1 MKSRW
6 SALRWSESPGLI
18 ESGGVRYRT
27 AEIGLENRRWT
38 VEKQVL
44 AGFALAIVV
53 LAIVG
58 ASLYRTTLGFI
69 ATNAAVS
76 RSEQALTALE
86 GIYSLLNQAESRQRV
101 YLLLGNESELI
112 PRHAAVARA
121 HALVTELDA
130 LFVDVPALR
139 ARLPELERRVDLR
152 LSLLDAVLEARR
164 SGGLEA
170 GQRQLAASSGRQEM
184 DAVHA
189 LIVAMQGEVRAHRET
204 RQQTAQQGARRTLAM
219 LGLLF
224 LLAVGALTA
233 LYARIRRE
241 AQERRESEERLDA
254 VVTTASEG
262 IITIDD
268 AGRIESFNPAAE
280 RLFDYTATE
289 VVGRNVS
296 MLMPEPDR
304 SRHDGYLRRYLDGG
318 EAHIIGF
325 GREVMAQRR
334 DGSPLPIGLAVSEM
348 QLGARRLF
356 TGIVHDLTDR
366 RRAEARQA
374 ELIEDL
380 QAANEELRN
389 FAYVVSHDLKAPLR
403 GIGSLA
409 DWLTS
414 DYSDKLDDQG
424 REYLALMKNR
434 AGRMDALIDGI
445 LEYSRVGRIK
455 ETQVAV
461 DLNALV
467 AQTVQMLA
475 PPPEVSVIVEGTLP
489 TVFGERTRLQQLFQN
504 LVGNAIKHR
513 DKPQGHIVITSTDTG
528 DFWRIGVADNG
539 PGIDPR
545 HHERVFQLFQ
555 VLTPRDQKESTGV
568 GLALVKK
575 IVELYGGRVWIESRH
590 GEGSTFFFTLP
601 KAGPATS
608 EGEPVA

>member
-1 MKSRW
+1 M
-6 SALRWSESPGLI
+6 AES
-18 ESGGVRYRT
+18 
-27 AEIGLENRRWT
+27 GLENKRWT
-38 VEKQVL
+38 VERQVL

-58 ASLYRTTLGFI
+58 AGLYRATLGFI
-69 ATNAAVS
+69 STSAAVN

-86 GIYSLLNQAESRQRV
+86 GIYSLLNEAESRQRV
-101 YLLLGNESELI
+101 YLLLGDETELV

-130 LFVDVPALR
+130 LLVDVPALR
-139 ARLPELERRVDLR
+139 ARLPELQRRVELR

-164 SGGLEA
+164 SGGFEA
-170 GQRQLAASSGRQEM
+170 GQRQLAASPGRLEM
-184 DAVHA
+184 DALHT
-189 LIVAMQGEVRAHRET
+189 LIVQMQDEVRSHRGA

-254 VVTTASEG
+254 VVETASEG

-280 RLFDYTATE
+280 RLFGYTAAE
-289 VVGRNVS
+289 VAGRNVS

-348 QLGARRLF
+348 RLGPRRLF
-356 TGIVHDLTDR
+356 TGIVHDLTER

-374 ELIEDL
+374 ELIDDL

-409 DWLTS
+409 DWLAS
-414 DYSDKLDDQG
+414 DYADKLDAQG

-434 AGRMDALIDGI
+434 ASRMDALIDGI
-445 LEYSRVGRIK
+445 LEYSRVGRVK

-467 AQTVQMLA
+467 ADTVQMLA

-489 TVFGERTRLQQLFQN
+489 TVLGERTRLQQLFQN
-504 LVGNAIKHR
+504 LVSNAIKHR
-513 DKPQGHIVITSTDTG
+513 DKPEGRIVIASADAG
-528 DFWRIGVADNG
+528 DFWQLSVADNG

-568 GLALVKK
+568 GLALAKK
-575 IVELYGGRVWIESRH
+575 IVELYGGRVWIDSRS

-601 KAGPATS
+601 KAAPATR
-608 EGEPVA
+608 EGEAAA

>member
-1 MKSRW
+1 M
-6 SALRWSESPGLI
+6 AES
-18 ESGGVRYRT
+18 
-27 AEIGLENRRWT
+27 GLENKRWT
-38 VEKQVL
+38 VERQVL

-58 ASLYRTTLGFI
+58 AGLYRATLGFI
-69 ATNAAVS
+69 STSAAVN

-86 GIYSLLNQAESRQRV
+86 SIYSLLNEAESRQRV
-101 YLLLGNESELI
+101 YLLLGDETELV

-130 LFVDVPALR
+130 LLVDVPALR
-139 ARLPELERRVDLR
+139 ARLPELQRRVELR

-164 SGGLEA
+164 SGGFEA
-170 GQRQLAASSGRQEM
+170 GQRQLAASPGRLEM
-184 DAVHA
+184 DALHT
-189 LIVAMQGEVRAHRET
+189 LIVQMQDEVRSHRGA

-254 VVTTASEG
+254 VVETASEG

-280 RLFDYTATE
+280 RLFGYTAAE
-289 VVGRNVS
+289 VAGRNVS

-348 QLGARRLF
+348 RLGPRRLF
-356 TGIVHDLTDR
+356 TGIVHDLTER

-374 ELIEDL
+374 ELIDDL

-409 DWLTS
+409 DWLAS
-414 DYSDKLDDQG
+414 DYADKLDAQG

-434 AGRMDALIDGI
+434 ASRMDALIDGI
-445 LEYSRVGRIK
+445 LEYSRVGRVK

-467 AQTVQMLA
+467 ADTVQMLA

-489 TVFGERTRLQQLFQN
+489 TVLGERTRMQQLFQN
-504 LVGNAIKHR
+504 LVSNAIKHR
-513 DKPQGHIVITSTDTG
+513 DKPEGRIVIASADAG
-528 DFWRIGVADNG
+528 DFWQLSVADNG

-568 GLALVKK
+568 GLALAKR
-575 IVELYGGRVWIESRH
+575 IVELYGGRVWIDSRS

-601 KAGPATS
+601 KAAPATR
-608 EGEPVA
+608 EGEAAA

>member
-1 MKSRW
+1 
-6 SALRWSESPGLI
+6 
-18 ESGGVRYRT
+18 
-27 AEIGLENRRWT
+27 LENKRWT
-38 VEKQVL
+38 VERQVL

-58 ASLYRTTLGFI
+58 AGLYRATLGFI
-69 ATNAAVS
+69 STSAAVN

-86 GIYSLLNQAESRQRV
+86 GIYSLLNEAESRQRV
-101 YLLLGNESELI
+101 YLLLGEETELV

-130 LFVDVPALR
+130 LLVDVPALR
-139 ARLPELERRVDLR
+139 ARLPELQRRVELR

-164 SGGLEA
+164 SGGFEA
-170 GQRQLAASSGRQEM
+170 GQRQLAASPGRLEM
-184 DAVHA
+184 DALHT
-189 LIVAMQGEVRAHRET
+189 LIVQMQDEVRSHRGA

-254 VVTTASEG
+254 VVATASEG

-280 RLFDYTATE
+280 RLFGYTAAE
-289 VVGRNVS
+289 VAGRNVS

-348 QLGARRLF
+348 RLGPRRLF
-356 TGIVHDLTDR
+356 TGIVHDLTER

-374 ELIEDL
+374 ELIDDL

-409 DWLTS
+409 DWLAS
-414 DYSDKLDDQG
+414 DYADKLDAQG

-434 AGRMDALIDGI
+434 ASRMDALIDGI
-445 LEYSRVGRIK
+445 LEYSRVGRVK

-467 AQTVQMLA
+467 ADTVQMLA

-489 TVFGERTRLQQLFQN
+489 TVLGERTRLQQLFQN
-504 LVGNAIKHR
+504 LVSNAIKHR
-513 DKPQGHIVITSTDTG
+513 DKPEGRIVIASADAG
-528 DFWRIGVADNG
+528 DFWQLSVADNG

-575 IVELYGGRVWIESRH
+575 IVELYGGRVWIDSRS

-601 KAGPATS
+601 KAAPATR
-608 EGEPVA
+608 EGEAAA

>member
-1 MKSRW
+1 M
-6 SALRWSESPGLI
+6 AES
-18 ESGGVRYRT
+18 
-27 AEIGLENRRWT
+27 GLENKRWT
-38 VEKQVL
+38 VERQVL

-58 ASLYRTTLGFI
+58 AGLYRATLGFI
-69 ATNAAVS
+69 STSAAVN

-86 GIYSLLNQAESRQRV
+86 GIYSLLNEAESRQRV
-101 YLLLGNESELI
+101 YLLLGEETELV

-130 LFVDVPALR
+130 LLVDVPALR
-139 ARLPELERRVDLR
+139 ARLPELQRRVELR

-164 SGGLEA
+164 SGGFEA
-170 GQRQLAASSGRQEM
+170 GQRQLAASPGRLEM
-184 DAVHA
+184 DALHT
-189 LIVAMQGEVRAHRET
+189 LIVQMQDEVRSHRGA

-254 VVTTASEG
+254 VVETASEG

-280 RLFDYTATE
+280 RLFGYTAAE
-289 VVGRNVS
+289 LAGRNVS

-348 QLGARRLF
+348 RLGPRRLF
-356 TGIVHDLTDR
+356 TGIVHDLTER

-374 ELIEDL
+374 ELIDDL

-409 DWLTS
+409 DWLAS
-414 DYSDKLDDQG
+414 DYADKLDAQG

-434 AGRMDALIDGI
+434 ASRMDALIDGI
-445 LEYSRVGRIK
+445 LEYSRVGRVK

-467 AQTVQMLA
+467 ADTVQMLA

-489 TVFGERTRLQQLFQN
+489 TVLGERTRLQQLFQN
-504 LVGNAIKHR
+504 LVSNAIKHR
-513 DKPQGHIVITSTDTG
+513 DKPEGRIVIASADAG
-528 DFWRIGVADNG
+528 DFWQLSVADNG

-575 IVELYGGRVWIESRH
+575 IVELYGGRVWIDSRS

-601 KAGPATS
+601 KAAPATR
-608 EGEPVA
+608 EGEAAA

>member
-1 MKSRW
+1 M
-6 SALRWSESPGLI
+6 AES
-18 ESGGVRYRT
+18 
-27 AEIGLENRRWT
+27 GLENKRWT
-38 VEKQVL
+38 VERQVL

-58 ASLYRTTLGFI
+58 AGLYRATLGFI
-69 ATNAAVS
+69 STSAAVN

-86 GIYSLLNQAESRQRV
+86 GIYSLLNEAESRQRV
-101 YLLLGNESELI
+101 YLLLGEETELV

-130 LFVDVPALR
+130 LLVDVPALR
-139 ARLPELERRVDLR
+139 ARLPELQRRVELR

-164 SGGLEA
+164 SGGFEA
-170 GQRQLAASSGRQEM
+170 GQRQLAASPGRLEM
-184 DAVHA
+184 DALHT
-189 LIVAMQGEVRAHRET
+189 LIVQMQDEVRSHRGA

-254 VVTTASEG
+254 VVETASEG

-280 RLFDYTATE
+280 RLFGYTAAE
-289 VVGRNVS
+289 VAGRNVS

-348 QLGARRLF
+348 RLGPRRLF
-356 TGIVHDLTDR
+356 TGIVHDLTER

-374 ELIEDL
+374 ELIDDL

-409 DWLTS
+409 DWLAS
-414 DYSDKLDDQG
+414 DYADKLDAQG

-434 AGRMDALIDGI
+434 ASRMDALIDGI
-445 LEYSRVGRIK
+445 LEYSRVGRVK

-467 AQTVQMLA
+467 ADTVQMLA

-489 TVFGERTRLQQLFQN
+489 TVLGERTRLQQLFQN
-504 LVGNAIKHR
+504 LVSNAIKHR
-513 DKPQGHIVITSTDTG
+513 DKPEGRIVIASADAG
-528 DFWRIGVADNG
+528 DFWQLSVADNG

-575 IVELYGGRVWIESRH
+575 IVELYGGRVWIDSRS

-601 KAGPATS
+601 KAAPATR
-608 EGEPVA
+608 EGEAAA

>member
-1 MKSRW
+1 M
-6 SALRWSESPGLI
+6 
-18 ESGGVRYRT
+18 
-27 AEIGLENRRWT
+27 ENKRWT
-38 VEKQVL
+38 VERQVL

-121 HALVTELDA
+121 HALVTELDG
-130 LFVDVPALR
+130 LFVDAPALR
-139 ARLPELERRVDLR
+139 TRLPELERRVDLR

-164 SGGLEA
+164 SGGLES

-189 LIVAMQGEVRAHRET
+189 LIVETQGEVRAHREA
-204 RQQTAQQGARRTLAM
+204 RQRSARQGARRTLAM

-224 LLAVGALTA
+224 LLAVGALSA

-241 AQERRESEERLDA
+241 AQERRESEERLEA

-280 RLFDYTATE
+280 RLFGYTAAE
-289 VVGRNVS
+289 VAGRNVS

-304 SRHDGYLRRYLDGG
+304 SRHDGYLRRYLGGG

-325 GREVMAQRR
+325 GREVMAERR

-348 QLGARRLF
+348 RLGARRLF

-409 DWLTS
+409 DWLVS

-434 AGRMDALIDGI
+434 ASRMDALIDGI

-467 AQTVQMLA
+467 AETVQMLA
-475 PPPEVSVIVEGTLP
+475 PPPEVSVTVEGTLP
-489 TVFGERTRLQQLFQN
+489 TVLGERTRLQQLFQN
-504 LVGNAIKHR
+504 LVSNAVKHR
-513 DKPQGHIVITSTDTG
+513 DKPEGRIVIASADAG
-528 DFWRIGVADNG
+528 DFWQLSVADNG

-601 KAGPATS
+601 KADPATP
-608 EGEPVA
+608 EGESVA

>member
-1 MKSRW
+1 M
-6 SALRWSESPGLI
+6 
-18 ESGGVRYRT
+18 
-27 AEIGLENRRWT
+27 ENKRWT
-38 VEKQVL
+38 VERQVL

-58 ASLYRTTLGFI
+58 AGLYRATLGFI
-69 ATNAAVS
+69 ATSAAVN

-86 GIYSLLNQAESRQRV
+86 GIYSLLNEAESRQRA
-101 YLLLGNESELI
+101 YLLLGDQTELV

-130 LFVDVPALR
+130 LLVDVPALR
-139 ARLPELERRVDLR
+139 ARLPELQRRVERR

-164 SGGLEA
+164 SGGFEA
-170 GQRQLAASSGRQEM
+170 GQRQLAASPGRLEM
-184 DAVHA
+184 DALHT
-189 LIVAMQGEVRAHRET
+189 LIVQMQDEVRSHRGA

-219 LGLLF
+219 LGLLL

-241 AQERRESEERLDA
+241 AQERRASEERLDA

-268 AGRIESFNPAAE
+268 AGRIQSFNPAAE
-280 RLFDYTATE
+280 RLFGHTAAE
-289 VVGRNVS
+289 VAGRNVS

-304 SRHDGYLRRYLDGG
+304 SRHDDYLRRYLDGG

-348 QLGARRLF
+348 RLGTRRLF
-356 TGIVHDLTDR
+356 TGIVHDLTER

-374 ELIEDL
+374 ELIDDL

-409 DWLTS
+409 DWLVS
-414 DYSDKLDDQG
+414 DYADKLDAQG

-434 AGRMDALIDGI
+434 ASRMDALIDGI
-445 LEYSRVGRIK
+445 LEYSRVGGIK
-455 ETQVAV
+455 ETQIAV
-461 DLNALV
+461 DLNALL
-467 AQTVQMLA
+467 AETMQMLA
-475 PPPEVSVIVEGTLP
+475 PPPEVSVSVKGSLP
-489 TVFGERTRLQQLFQN
+489 TVVGERTRLQQLFQN
-504 LVGNAIKHR
+504 LVSNAIKHR
-513 DKPQGHIVITSTDTG
+513 DKPEGRIVIASADAG
-528 DFWRIGVADNG
+528 DFWQLSVADNG

-575 IVELYGGRVWIESRH
+575 IVELYGGRVWIESNP

-601 KAGPATS
+601 KAAPATR
-608 EGEPVA
+608 EREAAA

>member
-1 MKSRW
+1 M
-6 SALRWSESPGLI
+6 AES
-18 ESGGVRYRT
+18 
-27 AEIGLENRRWT
+27 GLENKRWT
-38 VEKQVL
+38 VERQVL

-58 ASLYRTTLGFI
+58 AGLYRATLGFI
-69 ATNAAVS
+69 STSAAVN

-86 GIYSLLNQAESRQRV
+86 GIYSLLNEAESRQRV
-101 YLLLGNESELI
+101 YLLLGDETELV

-130 LFVDVPALR
+130 LLVDVPALR
-139 ARLPELERRVDLR
+139 ARLPELQRRVELR

-164 SGGLEA
+164 SGGFEA
-170 GQRQLAASSGRQEM
+170 GQRQLAASPGRLEM
-184 DAVHA
+184 DALHT
-189 LIVAMQGEVRAHRET
+189 LIVQMQDEVRSHRGA

-254 VVTTASEG
+254 VVETASEG

-280 RLFDYTATE
+280 RLFGYTAAE
-289 VVGRNVS
+289 VAGRNVS

-348 QLGARRLF
+348 RLGPRRLF
-356 TGIVHDLTDR
+356 TGIVHDLTER

-374 ELIEDL
+374 ELIDDL

-409 DWLTS
+409 DWLAS
-414 DYSDKLDDQG
+414 DYADKLDAQG

-434 AGRMDALIDGI
+434 ASRMDALIDGI
-445 LEYSRVGRIK
+445 LEYSRVGRVK

-467 AQTVQMLA
+467 ADTVQMLA

-489 TVFGERTRLQQLFQN
+489 TVLGERTRLQQLFQN
-504 LVGNAIKHR
+504 LVSNAIKHR
-513 DKPQGHIVITSTDTG
+513 DKPEGRIVIASADAG
-528 DFWRIGVADNG
+528 DFWQLSVADNG

-575 IVELYGGRVWIESRH
+575 IVELYGGRVWIDSRS

-601 KAGPATS
+601 KAARATR
-608 EGEPVA
+608 EGEAAA

>member
-1 MKSRW
+1 M
-6 SALRWSESPGLI
+6 AES
-18 ESGGVRYRT
+18 
-27 AEIGLENRRWT
+27 GLENKRWT
-38 VEKQVL
+38 VERQVL

-58 ASLYRTTLGFI
+58 AGLYRATLGFI
-69 ATNAAVS
+69 STSAAVN

-86 GIYSLLNQAESRQRV
+86 GIYSLLNEAESRQRV
-101 YLLLGNESELI
+101 YLLLGDETELV

-130 LFVDVPALR
+130 LLVDVPALR
-139 ARLPELERRVDLR
+139 ARLPELQRRVELR

-164 SGGLEA
+164 SGGFEA
-170 GQRQLAASSGRQEM
+170 GQRQLAASPGRLEM
-184 DAVHA
+184 DALHT
-189 LIVAMQGEVRAHRET
+189 LIVQMQDEVRSHRGA

-254 VVTTASEG
+254 VVETASEG

-280 RLFDYTATE
+280 RLFGYTAAE
-289 VVGRNVS
+289 VAGRNVS

-348 QLGARRLF
+348 RLGPRRLF
-356 TGIVHDLTDR
+356 TGIVHDLTER

-374 ELIEDL
+374 ELIDDL

-409 DWLTS
+409 DWLAS
-414 DYSDKLDDQG
+414 DYADKLDAQG

-434 AGRMDALIDGI
+434 ASRMDALIDGI
-445 LEYSRVGRIK
+445 LEYSRVGRVK

-467 AQTVQMLA
+467 ADTVQMLA

-489 TVFGERTRLQQLFQN
+489 TVLGERTRMQQLFQN
-504 LVGNAIKHR
+504 LVSNAIKHR
-513 DKPQGHIVITSTDTG
+513 DKPEGRIVIASADAG
-528 DFWRIGVADNG
+528 DFWQLSVADNG

-575 IVELYGGRVWIESRH
+575 IVELYGGRVWIDSRS

-601 KAGPATS
+601 KAAPATR
-608 EGEPVA
+608 EGEAAA

>member
-1 MKSRW
+1 M
-6 SALRWSESPGLI
+6 AES
-18 ESGGVRYRT
+18 
-27 AEIGLENRRWT
+27 GLENKRWT
-38 VEKQVL
+38 VERQVL

-58 ASLYRTTLGFI
+58 AGLYRATLGFI
-69 ATNAAVS
+69 STSAAVN

-86 GIYSLLNQAESRQRV
+86 GIYSLLNEAESRQRV
-101 YLLLGNESELI
+101 YLLLGDETELV

-130 LFVDVPALR
+130 LLVDVPALR
-139 ARLPELERRVDLR
+139 ARLPELQRRVELR
-152 LSLLDAVLEARR
+152 LALLDSVLEARR
-164 SGGLEA
+164 SGGFEA
-170 GQRQLAASSGRQEM
+170 GQRQLAASPGRLEM
-184 DAVHA
+184 DALHT
-189 LIVAMQGEVRAHRET
+189 LIVQMQDEVRSHRGA

-254 VVTTASEG
+254 VVETASEG

-280 RLFDYTATE
+280 RLFGYTAAE
-289 VVGRNVS
+289 VAGRNVS

-348 QLGARRLF
+348 RLGPRRLF
-356 TGIVHDLTDR
+356 TGIVHDLTER

-374 ELIEDL
+374 ELIDDL

-409 DWLTS
+409 DWLAS
-414 DYSDKLDDQG
+414 DYADKLDAQG

-434 AGRMDALIDGI
+434 ASRMDALIDGI
-445 LEYSRVGRIK
+445 LEYSRVGRVK

-467 AQTVQMLA
+467 ADTVQMLA

-489 TVFGERTRLQQLFQN
+489 TVLGERTRLQQLFQN
-504 LVGNAIKHR
+504 LVSNAIKHR
-513 DKPQGHIVITSTDTG
+513 DKPEGRIVIASADAG
-528 DFWRIGVADNG
+528 DFWQLSVADNG

-575 IVELYGGRVWIESRH
+575 IVELYGGRVWIDSRS

-601 KAGPATS
+601 KAARATR
-608 EGEPVA
+608 EGEAAA

>member
-1 MKSRW
+1 M
-6 SALRWSESPGLI
+6 AES
-18 ESGGVRYRT
+18 
-27 AEIGLENRRWT
+27 GLENKRWT
-38 VEKQVL
+38 VERQVL

-58 ASLYRTTLGFI
+58 AGLYRATLGFI
-69 ATNAAVS
+69 STSAAVN
-76 RSEQALTALE
+76 RAEQALTALE
-86 GIYSLLNQAESRQRV
+86 GIYSLLNEAESRQRV
-101 YLLLGNESELI
+101 YLLLGDETELV

-130 LFVDVPALR
+130 LLVDVPALR
-139 ARLPELERRVDLR
+139 ARLPELQRRVELR

-164 SGGLEA
+164 SGGFEA
-170 GQRQLAASSGRQEM
+170 GQRQLAASPGRLEM
-184 DAVHA
+184 DALHT
-189 LIVAMQGEVRAHRET
+189 LIVQMQDEVRSHRGA

-254 VVTTASEG
+254 VVETASEG

-280 RLFDYTATE
+280 RLFGYTAAE
-289 VVGRNVS
+289 VAGRNVS

-348 QLGARRLF
+348 RLGPRRLF
-356 TGIVHDLTDR
+356 TGIVHDLTER

-374 ELIEDL
+374 ELIDDL

-409 DWLTS
+409 DWLAS
-414 DYSDKLDDQG
+414 DYADKLDAQG

-434 AGRMDALIDGI
+434 ASRMDALIDGI
-445 LEYSRVGRIK
+445 LEYSRVGRVK

-467 AQTVQMLA
+467 ADTVQMLA

-489 TVFGERTRLQQLFQN
+489 TVLGERTRLQQLFQN
-504 LVGNAIKHR
+504 LVSNAIKHR
-513 DKPQGHIVITSTDTG
+513 DKPEGRIVIASADAG
-528 DFWRIGVADNG
+528 DFWQLSVADNG

-575 IVELYGGRVWIESRH
+575 IVELYGGRVWIDSRS

-601 KAGPATS
+601 KAAPATR
-608 EGEPVA
+608 EGEAAA

>member
-1 MKSRW
+1 MRRW
-6 SALRWSESPGLI
+6 S
-18 ESGGVRYRT
+18 
-27 AEIGLENRRWT
+27 
-38 VEKQVL
+38 VEAQVL
-44 AGFALAIVV
+44 AGFSLTIAMV
-53 LAIVG
+53 LIVG

-69 ATNAAVS
+69 ATSTAVN

-86 GIYSLLNQAESRQRV
+86 GIYSLLSQAESRQRA
-101 YLLLGNESELI
+101 YLLVGNESDLV
-112 PRHAAVARA
+112 PRHAAVARS

-130 LFVDVPALR
+130 LFVDAPALR
-139 ARLPELERRVDLR
+139 GRLPELERRVGLR

-164 SGGLEA
+164 SGGFEA
-170 GQRQLAASSGRQEM
+170 GQRQLAASPGRQEM

-189 LIVAMQGEVRAHRET
+189 LVVEMQGEVRTHREALQ
-204 RQQTAQQGARRTLAM
+204 RAVQQGARRTLAM

-224 LLAVGALTA
+224 LLALGALSA

-241 AQERRESEERLDA
+241 TQERRESEERLEA

-268 AGRIESFNPAAE
+268 TGRIESFNPAAE
-280 RLFDYTATE
+280 RLFGYTAAE
-289 VVGRNVS
+289 VAGRNVS
-296 MLMPEPDR
+296 MLMPDPDR
-304 SRHDGYLRRYLDGG
+304 SRHDDYLRRYLDGG
-318 EAHIIGF
+318 EVHIIGF
-325 GREVMAQRR
+325 GREVMAECR
-334 DGSPLPIGLAVSEM
+334 DGRPLPIGLAVSEM
-348 QLGARRLF
+348 RLGARRLF

-414 DYSDKLDDQG
+414 DYSDRLDEQG
-424 REYLALMKNR
+424 REYLGLMKNR
-434 AGRMDALIDGI
+434 ASRMDALIDGI
-445 LEYSRVGRIK
+445 LEYSRVGRVK

-467 AQTVQMLA
+467 ADTVQMLA

-489 TVFGERTRLQQLFQN
+489 TVLGERTRLQQLFQN
-504 LVGNAIKHR
+504 LVSNAIKHR
-513 DKPQGHIVITSTDTG
+513 DKPEGRIVIASADAG
-528 DFWRIGVADNG
+528 DFWQLSVADNG

-575 IVELYGGRVWIESRH
+575 IVELYGGRVWIDSRS

-601 KAGPATS
+601 KAARATR
-608 EGEPVA
+608 EGEAAA